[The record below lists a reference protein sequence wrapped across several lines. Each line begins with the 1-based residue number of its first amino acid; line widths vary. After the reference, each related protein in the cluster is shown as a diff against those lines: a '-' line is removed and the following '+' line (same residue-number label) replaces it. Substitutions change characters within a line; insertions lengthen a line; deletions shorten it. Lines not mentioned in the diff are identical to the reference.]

1 MTSAASAAAPA
12 CSAAAAGSYVQ
23 HRHALTARIAHIEAG
38 GAPRA
43 HAHRGRSINML
54 IDRGEHVLSPAV
66 APVSTTSFA
75 CVRLCM
81 LSRYLDA
88 LVQ

>member
-1 MTSAASAAAPA
+1 MCVLALWPLASRALK
-12 CSAAAAGSYVQ
+12 Q
-23 HRHALTARIAHIEAG
+23 EELREHMLTAVDR
-38 GAPRA
+38 
-43 HAHRGRSINML
+43 NML